1 MDIEEDEGHNA
12 ETLNKYQNMAYIP
25 NKNYAH
31 IRGNIGR
38 EPKTSRFQGDAFV
51 VNLTIAT
58 SESYKPKGS
67 DEWKQTTEWHNV
79 TIWNDKNALGLK
91 KGDTVDV
98 EGKIR
103 TKKDT
108 DANGN
113 ERWTTYIQAE
123 RIFLIPKSYGP
134 SSVGDMPEDDQF

>member
-1 MDIEEDEGHNA
+1 
-12 ETLNKYQNMAYIP
+12 MAYIP

-38 EPKTSRFQGDAFV
+38 EPRTSKMRGEAFV
-51 VNLTIAT
+51 VNIVIAT
-58 SESYKPKGS
+58 SESYYDKK
-67 DEWKQTTEWHNV
+67 EEAWKKTDPEWHNV

-113 ERWTTYIQAE
+113 ERWTTYIQADK
-123 RIFLIPKSYGP
+123 IFRIPKDMSP
-134 SSVGDMPEDDQF
+134 AAVGDMPEDDQF